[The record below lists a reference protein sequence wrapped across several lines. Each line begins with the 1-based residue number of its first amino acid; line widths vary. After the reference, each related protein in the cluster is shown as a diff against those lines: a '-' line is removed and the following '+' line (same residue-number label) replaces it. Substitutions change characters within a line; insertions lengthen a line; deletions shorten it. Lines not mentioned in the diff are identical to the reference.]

1 MQASRCWSRRLYCE
15 NANRKPLARTA
26 DAQTILGK
34 HGEVSIGSSQK
45 LKLQET
51 LARTAVTE
59 HWPTANV
66 FLASY
71 RPAER
76 SAAAGLCVAKQMSQ

>member
-1 MQASRCWSRRLYCE
+1 M
-15 NANRKPLARTA
+15 RTA
-26 DAQTILGK
+26 NLSLALLMPK
-34 HGEVSIGSSQK
+34 PFSVSIGSSQK
-45 LKLQET
+45 LKVQET

-59 HWPTANV
+59 HWLTANV

-76 SAAAGLCVAKQMSQ
+76 SAAAELCVVKQMSQ

>member
-1 MQASRCWSRRLYCE
+1 MQASRCWSRRLYCG

-34 HGEVSIGSSQK
+34 HWIQSEAQS
-45 LKLQET
+45 QET

-76 SAAAGLCVAKQMSQ
+76 SAAAGLCVVKQMSQ

>member
-1 MQASRCWSRRLYCE
+1 MPT
-15 NANRKPLARTA
+15 ANLSLALLIPKPFSVS
-26 DAQTILGK
+26 I
-34 HGEVSIGSSQK
+34 GEVSIGSSQK
-45 LKLQET
+45 LKVQET

-76 SAAAGLCVAKQMSQ
+76 SAAAGLCVVKQMSQ